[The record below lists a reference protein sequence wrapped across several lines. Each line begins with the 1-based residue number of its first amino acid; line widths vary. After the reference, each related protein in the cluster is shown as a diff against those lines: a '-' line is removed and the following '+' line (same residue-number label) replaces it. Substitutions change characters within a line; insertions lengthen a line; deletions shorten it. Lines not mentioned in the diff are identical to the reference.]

1 MYVLYFPHFACN
13 TGLALSFR
21 PKFQSKILLLKFTF
35 HLLSKFTLPVRAQ
48 IFFENLS
55 YSSFFYKFLS
65 KFNFLSL
72 SFPSKRIFLHK
83 CTVKITGF
91 TLFPIQ
97 ISQAYLYRQGMLWY
111 LDLHDS
117 FLRKNRFSIFFFFL
131 SNRITPIWPR
141 INTTV
146 TSILE
151 VQFHFIPLLKRSYPF
166 LSFLVQNINILWI
179 KDSDVYSRFIWYPVF

>member
-1 MYVLYFPHFACN
+1 MFYIFPHFACN

-72 SFPSKRIFLHK
+72 SFPSKRIFFAKMHRENHRFHIISDTDKPGLP
-83 CTVKITGF
+83 ISTGNAVIFRF
-91 TLFPIQ
+91 TRF
-97 ISQAYLYRQGMLWY
+97 ISE
-111 LDLHDS
+111 
-117 FLRKNRFSIFFFFL
+117 KNRISIFSFFL
-131 SNRITPIWPR
+131 
-141 INTTV
+141 
-146 TSILE
+146 
-151 VQFHFIPLLKRSYPF
+151 
-166 LSFLVQNINILWI
+166 
-179 KDSDVYSRFIWYPVF
+179 